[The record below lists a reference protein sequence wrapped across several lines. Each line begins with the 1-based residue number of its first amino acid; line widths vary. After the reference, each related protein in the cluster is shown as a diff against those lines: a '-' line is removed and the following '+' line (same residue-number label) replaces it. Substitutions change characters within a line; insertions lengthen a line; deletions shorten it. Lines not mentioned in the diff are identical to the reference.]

1 MDTGSAVF
9 GMDPLLPD
17 TGEPLRISPLNRRTG
32 KSVRMP
38 YSNGG
43 FMGGV
48 QSAVAELNEQT
59 VGMDMEQ
66 KIKRI
71 HDYICQRVTYRN
83 DNTLWVHSAASLF
96 LDADPAFVCEGYAKS
111 MKFSAIIWE

>member
-1 MDTGSAVF
+1 MCAPGVPEEV
-9 GMDPLLPD
+9 PL
-17 TGEPLRISPLNRRTG
+17 
-32 KSVRMP
+32 
-38 YSNGG
+38 
-43 FMGGV
+43 
-48 QSAVAELNEQT
+48 AVAELNEQT

-111 MKFSAIIWE
+111 MKIFCSISMPKVCSFSSATAL